1 MITLYHIVGDLS
13 IGKLHKLS
21 AQNLVELPIDKN
33 AGRVGRARA
42 ARKTEK
48 APTLRSRSLIRK
60 EVNISEMLVRMVG
73 VEPYL
78 TSIKSRV
85 PDR

>member
-1 MITLYHIVGDLS
+1 MGDLS
-13 IGKLHKLS
+13 IGKMHKDS
-21 AQNLVELPIDKN
+21 SKNLCNLPIDKN
-33 AGRVGRARA
+33 AARVGRARA

-48 APTLRSRSLIRK
+48 TLGRAESLIRK
-60 EVNISEMLVRMVG
+60 KVNISEMLVRMVG

-78 TSIKSRV
+78 NSIKSRV

>member
-1 MITLYHIVGDLS
+1 MGDLS
-13 IGKLHKLS
+13 IGKMHKLS
-21 AQNLVELPIDKN
+21 TQNLCNLPIDKN

-42 ARKTEK
+42 VRKTEK
-48 APTLRSRSLIRK
+48 TLGRAESLIRK

>member
-1 MITLYHIVGDLS
+1 MGDLS
-13 IGKLHKLS
+13 IGKMHKDS
-21 AQNLVELPIDKN
+21 SKNLCNLPIDKN

-48 APTLRSRSLIRK
+48 TLGRAESLIRK

>member
-1 MITLYHIVGDLS
+1 MGDLS
-13 IGKLHKLS
+13 IGKLHKDS
-21 AQNLVELPIDKN
+21 SKNLVGLPIDRN
-33 AGRVGRARA
+33 SGRVGRARA

-48 APTLRSRSLIRK
+48 ALTLRSQCLIRK

-78 TSIKSRV
+78 NSIKSRV
-85 PDR
+85 PSR

>member
-1 MITLYHIVGDLS
+1 MGALS
-13 IGKLHKLS
+13 IDKLHKDLLE
-21 AQNLVELPIDKN
+21 NLVGLPIDKN

-48 APTLRSRSLIRK
+48 TLGKAESLRRK
-60 EVNISEMLVRMVG
+60 EVNISERVVRMVG
-73 VEPYL
+73 VEPDL
-78 TSIKSRV
+78 NSIKSRV

>member
-1 MITLYHIVGDLS
+1 MGALS
-13 IGKLHKLS
+13 IGILHKDSLE
-21 AQNLVELPIDKN
+21 NLVGLPIDRN
-33 AGRVGRARA
+33 SGRVGRARA

-48 APTLRSRSLIRK
+48 TLGRAESLIRK

>member
-1 MITLYHIVGDLS
+1 MGDLS
-13 IGKLHKLS
+13 IGKMHKDLIW
-21 AQNLVELPIDKN
+21 NLCNLPIDKN

-48 APTLRSRSLIRK
+48 TLGRAESLRRK
-60 EVNISEMLVRMVG
+60 EVNISERVVRMVG